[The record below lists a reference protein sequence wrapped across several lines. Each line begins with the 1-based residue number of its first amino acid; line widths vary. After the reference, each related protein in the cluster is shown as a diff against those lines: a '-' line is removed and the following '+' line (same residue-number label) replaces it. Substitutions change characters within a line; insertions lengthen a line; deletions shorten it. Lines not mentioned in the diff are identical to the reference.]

1 MLKFT
6 KNEQKELKE
15 LLYDSYDHD
24 AKIKN
29 INYNGAEAL
38 LRIEIFNPYFH
49 VKTSFHF
56 SDVKMVLATRGNELG
71 SREEIVSL
79 TVEDDFS
86 YLQKYIPQYDEV
98 AGDGLYLL
106 FQMFSADELHIVA
119 KEVHVE
125 IAQYLSL

>member
-29 INYNGAEAL
+29 INYDGAEARL
-38 LRIEIFNPYFH
+38 KIEAYNPIFR
-49 VKTSFHF
+49 VGMSFHF
-56 SDVKMVLATRGNELG
+56 YDVKMVLATRGNELG

-98 AGDGLYLL
+98 AGDDLYLL
-106 FQMFSADELHIVA
+106 FQMILG
-119 KEVHVE
+119 
-125 IAQYLSL
+125 LNL